1 MEDGVGGSPATG
13 VAEPFAALTTA
24 RDTVGVMDATVGAG
38 VDREVFEVVGREVE
52 GSACLAL
59 EF

>member
-1 MEDGVGGSPATG
+1 MGGSPATG

-52 GSACLAL
+52 GRACLAL